1 MNRDNIDFNNDK
13 VSSIFRR
20 LLIPTLLGALSIC
33 AVTAID
39 GIFIGHG
46 VDAMAIAGLA
56 ITFPLMNI
64 SAAFG
69 AMIGI
74 GSGALTSVRLGE
86 GNHRQT
92 SLILGTLLR
101 MDFIIGIFFT
111 TLGLIFLDPILRL
124 FGASDVTLP
133 YARDYMQIILMGNI
147 ITHSFLGMN
156 DIMRASGYPERA
168 MIAQLIAVVTNI
180 VLDYLF
186 IFVFHWGMRGAAIA
200 TVLGQVLALCF
211 LYLALNINRS
221 AGRLKCRFCLCF
233 VVSLYDHK
241 RLAVRSSE
249 ECVHIFNAYSC
260 SRNHLKH

>member
-1 MNRDNIDFNNDK
+1 MDTVIEEIQKDTRSQDLAKKPIKKLLWQFALPSIIAMSA
-13 VSSIFRR
+13 SSIYN
-20 LLIPTLLGALSIC
+20 LCDS
-33 AVTAID
+33 
-39 GIFIGHG
+39 IFIGHG

-101 MDFIIGIFFT
+101 MDFIIGIIFT
-111 TLGLIFLDPILRL
+111 TFGLIFLDPILRL

-180 VLDYLF
+180 VLDYFLRGKKRYTD
-186 IFVFHWGMRGAAIA
+186 VMR
-200 TVLGQVLALCF
+200 
-211 LYLALNINRS
+211 
-221 AGRLKCRFCLCF
+221 
-233 VVSLYDHK
+233 
-241 RLAVRSSE
+241 
-249 ECVHIFNAYSC
+249 
-260 SRNHLKH
+260 